1 MALLF
6 CRTLQPIHEKDFIC
20 LENTAGTA
28 LESQPEHF
36 LSLPLVSKSEESA
49 GLPLVI
55 NVVSKYWG
63 EDIVLQAAAETK
75 GTTAMIDG
83 IMLAESRGFAS
94 YIYKS
99 SIKDLKKR
107 VDQGIPPIVIMP
119 GIQGTVQHAMVV
131 SGYNSEER
139 RMLTYVPEPDTV
151 GAIPEAKFEQDWEQD
166 DMTAIIIV
174 PSDMKDLLKNENLK
188 FAKSNRICFEAEGLR
203 QRSRMNDAIEKLR
216 RATEIDAD
224 NAQAWC
230 LLAGMYNETNSDQ
243 AVPCYERAIKLNP
256 KYYLAYRGLG
266 NYFLKKKDYS
276 LAEAYYS
283 KAIGINPAR
292 FGPIYKNRAI
302 ARMQVSNNQGAKED
316 LIRYLEQ
323 TPAAEDKESIKQAIA
338 QL

>member
-1 MALLF
+1 M
-6 CRTLQPIHEKDFIC
+6 
-20 LENTAGTA
+20 
-28 LESQPEHF
+28 ESQPEHF

-49 GLPLVI
+49 ALPLVL
-55 NVVSKYWG
+55 NVVAKYWG
-63 EDIVLQAAAETK
+63 EDIVPQAAETK
-75 GTTAMIDG
+75 GSAMIDG
-83 IMLAESRGFAS
+83 IMLAESRGFSS

-107 VDQGIPPIVIMP
+107 VDQGIPPVVIMP

-139 RMLTYVPEPDTV
+139 RMLTYVPEPGTV
-151 GAIPEAKFEQDWEQD
+151 GAIPEGKFEQDWEQD

-174 PSDMKDLLKNENLK
+174 PADMKDLLKNDSLK
-188 FAKSNRICFEAEGLR
+188 FVKSNRVCFEAEGLR
-203 QRSRMNDAIEKLR
+203 QRGRINDAIEKLR
-216 RATEIDAD
+216 DATELDAD
-224 NAQAWC
+224 NSQAWC

-243 AVPCYERAIKLNP
+243 AIPCYERTIKLNP

-266 NYFLKKKDYS
+266 NFYLKKKDYS

-283 KAIGINPAR
+283 KAMGVNPTR

-302 ARMQVSNNQGAKED
+302 ARMQLNNNQGAKED
-316 LIRYLEQ
+316 LAKYLEQ
-323 TPAAEDKESIKQAIA
+323 TPAAEDRKSIEEALT